1 MAGRGGAG
9 QKGFWAQTQT
19 QDLFLAAEV
28 GRGGSSRQRGKVHR
42 KKDLAT
48 PTGQLP
54 PPWGLRAEKGF
65 IAKKILDLDL
75 NPKSFLAAGGRKRGG
90 TARKILGLDLSSKSF
105 LAVEGEQREGSRQK
119 RLCVRGAPPPGQL
132 TLVSS
137 WHKKI
142 WI

>member
-9 QKGFWAQTQT
+9 QKGFWAK
-19 QDLFLAAEV
+19 
-28 GRGGSSRQRGKVHR
+28 GGKGGFTATKVHG
-42 KKDLAT
+42 KEDF
-48 PTGQLP
+48 
-54 PPWGLRAEKGF
+54 GLRAEKGL

-75 NPKSFLAAGGRKRGG
+75 NPKSFLAAGGRQRGG

-119 RLCVRGAPPPGQL
+119 RLCVRGAPPPGHL
-132 TLVSS
+132 TMASS
-137 WHKKI
+137 WQKRS